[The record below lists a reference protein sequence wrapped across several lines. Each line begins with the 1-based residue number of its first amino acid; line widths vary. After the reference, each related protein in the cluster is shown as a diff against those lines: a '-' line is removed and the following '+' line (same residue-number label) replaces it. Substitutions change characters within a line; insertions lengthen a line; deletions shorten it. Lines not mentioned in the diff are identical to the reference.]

1 MYAYKFKN
9 INEKLNEHFNIVT
22 EEDSEAMLK
31 EYKSYLQSTSKSN
44 IIIIDPINNI
54 LLNIITIPYSL
65 FCTAVAHESSKFTV

>member
-1 MYAYKFKN
+1 MYINLNTHMSFEKFKN

-31 EYKSYLQSTSKSN
+31 EYESYLQSNSKSN

-54 LLNIITIPYSL
+54 L
-65 FCTAVAHESSKFTV
+65 